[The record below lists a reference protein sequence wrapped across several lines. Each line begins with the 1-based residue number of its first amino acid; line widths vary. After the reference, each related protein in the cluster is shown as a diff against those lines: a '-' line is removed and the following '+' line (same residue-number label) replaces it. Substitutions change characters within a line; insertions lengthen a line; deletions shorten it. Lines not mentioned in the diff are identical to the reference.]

1 MKRKAPK
8 RKQEASHKK
17 QKPNDELSEL
27 IEHVKNKFS
36 AKEIREFCKTFEI
49 STQKKKK
56 DEYTTEFCKFLLRI
70 LSLPNDLKTKIFS
83 FLEFDLTN
91 TIGKKKI

>member
-8 RKQEASHKK
+8 RKQEPSHKK
-17 QKPNDELSEL
+17 QKPNEL